1 MDVDI
6 GSVSLMDLLLKNQIE
21 GPKLNGSLRV
31 ERVYGKSSTT
41 RSYATYP
48 LQFMIPKKALPS
60 HVDAVLV
67 YALTFGGGIVSGDCI
82 FFELNVGADSTMMLL
97 TQGFTNV
104 SIQEGCV
111 LIKLIFLLVI
121 LRLALLVFPNLLC
134 SSVKGL
140 PQSQIYLES
149 LIQEPHMHK
158 VYKSVEGKMSRHI
171 LKCSVESGGLLAL
184 LPDSVVCFATARYS
198 QVQRFNLA
206 PDASLVLVD
215 WLTSG
220 RIARGEVWNFE
231 YFKSTN
237 HVYIQ
242 EDTPLLLDSVCLDDH
257 LSPSVSERMGDY
269 HVIAM
274 IFIYGPRLAEL
285 RKLVQSN
292 VEKLAG
298 GILNNRRR
306 TSSSRADQVQT
317 PKQNPSAPAFLASC
331 STVGPLGD
339 GLVIRAAATTTRS
352 MYGFLREQ
360 LATLEP
366 ILGRFPYAD
375 N

>member
-97 TQGFTNV
+97 TQGFTN
-104 SIQEGCV
+104 
-111 LIKLIFLLVI
+111 
-121 LRLALLVFPNLLC
+121 
-134 SSVKGL
+134 
-140 PQSQIYLES
+140 
-149 LIQEPHMHK
+149 